1 MITGPGMADKA
12 KQNTADTASITA
24 ARGLFAAYGD
34 AITRL
39 DGALGAPFSAAVDL
53 VMKAGGHVVVC
64 GMGKSGLIGRK
75 IAATLASTGTPSL
88 FLHPAEAIHGD
99 LGMVRRG
106 DVVVLISNSGETEE
120 IVRLLPAFQ
129 RLEARIIAMT
139 ASSSSSLANAAEI
152 TLDISVDREACPLN
166 LAPTTS
172 ALNTLVLGDAIA
184 VALMEARGFEEAD
197 FARTHPGGS
206 LGRRLLT
213 RVRDA
218 MRTDNLPFVAP
229 DMPVQDA
236 IITMTEGRL
245 GMALV
250 GTPDALSGILTDGDL
265 RRLVMRG
272 ADLATTPVSEAASA
286 NPLTIDGDLQI
297 TEMDE
302 CHYHEMMVHVPLA
315 SRPPGAGALMPPGK
329 TCPQCTES
337 KSSTLSLTQ
346 ACLPGTRR
354 RSSNPCGSGRRQRN
368 IRYMSK
374 TPSGS

>member
-1 MITGPGMADKA
+1 MKGGFWRQKALERDGTTTGPGMADTS
-12 KQNTADTASITA
+12 KQNAADTASITA

-34 AITRL
+34 AIARL
-39 DGALGAPFSAAVDL
+39 DGALGAPFAAAVDL

-99 LGMVRRG
+99 LGIVRRG

-139 ASSSSSLANAAEI
+139 ASASSSLAAAAEI

-229 DMPVQDA
+229 DMSVQDA
-236 IITMTEGRL
+236 AIAMTEGRL

-250 GTPDALSGILTDGDL
+250 GTADSLLGILTDGDL

-272 ADLATTPVSEAASA
+272 VDLAGTLVSEVASP
-286 NPLTIDGDLQI
+286 NPLTIDGDLLIADAEARMQESRVQCLVVTNADGRVEGVVQI
-297 TEMDE
+297 FE
-302 CHYHEMMVHVPLA
+302 
-315 SRPPGAGALMPPGK
+315 
-329 TCPQCTES
+329 
-337 KSSTLSLTQ
+337 
-346 ACLPGTRR
+346 
-354 RSSNPCGSGRRQRN
+354 
-368 IRYMSK
+368 
-374 TPSGS
+374 

>member
-1 MITGPGMADKA
+1 MTTGPGMADTS
-12 KQNTADTASITA
+12 KQNAADTTSITA

-34 AITRL
+34 AIARL
-39 DGALGAPFSAAVDL
+39 DGALGAPFAAAVDL

-139 ASSSSSLANAAEI
+139 ASASSSLAAAAEI

-229 DMPVQDA
+229 DMSVQDA
-236 IITMTEGRL
+236 AIAMTEGRL

-250 GTPDALSGILTDGDL
+250 GTADSLSGILTDGDL

-272 ADLATTPVSEAASA
+272 VDLAGTLVSEVASP
-286 NPLTIDGDLQI
+286 NPLTIDGDLLIADAEARMQESRVQCLVVTNADGRVEGVVQI
-297 TEMDE
+297 FE
-302 CHYHEMMVHVPLA
+302 
-315 SRPPGAGALMPPGK
+315 
-329 TCPQCTES
+329 
-337 KSSTLSLTQ
+337 
-346 ACLPGTRR
+346 
-354 RSSNPCGSGRRQRN
+354 
-368 IRYMSK
+368 
-374 TPSGS
+374 